1 MRWLRIQ
8 IRNWLSNHS
17 LEDEAYVSLNSTP
30 PSIVRARDRHELEG
44 EPLRFNIFRANGG
57 TVVQTYVYDR
67 QRDRSNTQL
76 HIVGHDQDLGECLS
90 KIVTM
95 ESLRG

>member
-1 MRWLRIQ
+1 MRWLKRQ
-8 IRNWLSNHS
+8 LWNWLSTDDVETLSSNK
-17 LEDEAYVSLNSTP
+17 LVST
-30 PSIVRARDRHELEG
+30 RDRHELEG
-44 EPLRFNIFRANGG
+44 EPIRFNIFRANGG
-57 TVVQTYVYDR
+57 TVIQTYIYDR

>member
-1 MRWLRIQ
+1 MRWLKR
-8 IRNWLSNHS
+8 RMWNWLSTDDVETLSSNK
-17 LEDEAYVSLNSTP
+17 LVST
-30 PSIVRARDRHELEG
+30 RDRHELEG
-44 EPLRFNIFRANGG
+44 EPIRFNIFRANGG
-57 TVVQTYVYDR
+57 TVIQTYIYDR

>member
-1 MRWLRIQ
+1 MRWLKRRLRVWI
-8 IRNWLSNHS
+8 NSEDVETLS
-17 LEDEAYVSLNSTP
+17 VGKVTST
-30 PSIVRARDRHELEG
+30 RDRHELDG
-44 EPLRFNIFRANGG
+44 EPIRFNIFRANGG
-57 TVVQTYVYDR
+57 TVVQTYTYDR

-76 HIVGHDQDLGECLS
+76 HIVGHDQDLGECLG

>member
-1 MRWLRIQ
+1 MRWLKQRL
-8 IRNWLSNHS
+8 RNWL
-17 LEDEAYVSLNSTP
+17 NSDDVETL
-30 PSIVRARDRHELEG
+30 SMNKLASTTRDRHELDG

-76 HIVGHDQDLGECLS
+76 HIVRHDQDLGESLN

>member
-1 MRWLRIQ
+1 MRWLKR
-8 IRNWLSNHS
+8 RLWNWLSTDDVETLSSNK
-17 LEDEAYVSLNSTP
+17 LVST
-30 PSIVRARDRHELEG
+30 RDRHELEG
-44 EPLRFNIFRANGG
+44 EPIRFNIFRANGG
-57 TVVQTYVYDR
+57 TVIQTYIYDR

-90 KIVTM
+90 KIITL

>member
-1 MRWLRIQ
+1 MRWLKR
-8 IRNWLSNHS
+8 RLWNWLSTDDVETLSSNK
-17 LEDEAYVSLNSTP
+17 LVST
-30 PSIVRARDRHELEG
+30 RDRHELEG
-44 EPLRFNIFRANGG
+44 EPIRFNIFRANGG
-57 TVVQTYVYDR
+57 TVIQTYIYDR

>member
-1 MRWLRIQ
+1 MRWLKRRLRIW
-8 IRNWLSNHS
+8 INSDDIETLS
-17 LEDEAYVSLNSTP
+17 VGKVTST
-30 PSIVRARDRHELEG
+30 RDRHELEG
-44 EPLRFNIFRANGG
+44 EPIRFNIFRANGG
-57 TVVQTYVYDR
+57 TVVQTYIYDR

-76 HIVGHDQDLGECLS
+76 HIVGHDQDLGECLG

>member
-1 MRWLRIQ
+1 MRWLKRRL
-8 IRNWLSNHS
+8 RNWINSDDVETLSINK
-17 LEDEAYVSLNSTP
+17 LATT
-30 PSIVRARDRHELEG
+30 RDRHELDG

-76 HIVGHDQDLGECLS
+76 HIVGHDQDLGECLG
-90 KIVTM
+90 KIITL

>member
-1 MRWLRIQ
+1 MRWLRIK
-8 IRNWLSNHS
+8 IRRWLDRHEST
-17 LEDEAYVSLNSTP
+17 DDAYVTSKRANV
-30 PSIVRARDRHELEG
+30 VRARDTHELEG
-44 EPLRFNIFRANGG
+44 DPIRFNIFRANGG
-57 TVVQTYVYDR
+57 TVVQTYIYDR

-76 HIVGHDQDLGECLS
+76 HIIGHDQDIGESLG